1 MSLKKITLPNSV
13 IKWEVR
19 VYQSGRGSKRIK
31 RRFDKKIDAEAF
43 LQEFKNQ
50 QKGIYQE
57 NSIGLFTSNR
67 TFKDEAEYW
76 FESARFKFSA
86 GHLKRMTGAYSQ
98 ILPTYGHMKIEKMTP
113 EFLTRF
119 QKEERERGLE
129 NSTINRKVQIFTSIL
144 NHSVK
149 HRRIPFNPCNGYAKL
164 KEAPNEMFYWDRP
177 EAISFLKSMDSNY
190 AQGTSDR
197 WIYVVYLL
205 ALNTGLRAGEI
216 WGLQPTDIS
225 EDGLK
230 IFVRRQFNRVSK
242 SYGPTKGNKIRVV
255 PCNSD
260 LLNELKNHIESQ
272 KIRLNE
278 PLFMNSN
285 RKPVCHDN
293 FVKRVF
299 TADIENWS
307 EQTNFKVIRFHDLRH
322 TATTLMISAG
332 IDIKT
337 VKEICGHSDIQ
348 TTMNYVHMVAGSV
361 ENVAKNFSIGLEKEV
376 S

>member
-1 MSLKKITLPNSV
+1 MSLKKITLPNSS

-31 RRFDKKIDAEAF
+31 RRFDKKIEAEAF
-43 LQEFKNQ
+43 LQEYKNQ
-50 QKGIYQE
+50 QKGLFQE
-57 NSIGLFTSNR
+57 HSIGIFSSDR

-76 FESARFKFSA
+76 FDSAKFKFSA
-86 GHLKRMTGAYSQ
+86 GHLKRMIGAYNQ
-98 ILPTYGHMKIEKMTP
+98 ILPEYGHMKIDKMTP
-113 EFLTRF
+113 EFITRF

-129 NSTINRKVQIFTSIL
+129 HSTINRKVQIFTSIL

-149 HRRIPFNPCNGYAKL
+149 HRRIPFNPCNGYTKL
-164 KEAPNEMFYWDRP
+164 KESPNEMLYWDKS
-177 EAISFLKSMDSNY
+177 EAISFLKRMDLDYPINSP
-190 AQGTSDR
+190 DR
-197 WIYVVYLL
+197 WIYIVYCL
-205 ALNTGLRAGEI
+205 ALNTALRAGEI
-216 WGLQPTDIS
+216 WGLQPTDLA

-255 PCNSD
+255 PCNSE
-260 LLNELKNHIESQ
+260 LLSELKKHIQ
-272 KIRLNE
+272 QNQIKLTE
-278 PLFMNSN
+278 PLFMNAN
-285 RKPVCHDN
+285 RKPICHDN
-293 FVKRVF
+293 FAKRNFMV
-299 TADIENWS
+299 DVERWS
-307 EQTNFKVIRFHDLRH
+307 KDTNLKAIRFHDLRH

-332 IDIKT
+332 VDIKT

-361 ENVAKNFSIGLEKEV
+361 ENVAKTFSISFEKEV

>member
-1 MSLKKITLPNSV
+1 MSLKKITLANNV
-13 IKWEVR
+13 TKWEVR
-19 VYQSGRGSKRIK
+19 VYQNGRGTTRIK
-31 RRFDKKIDAEAF
+31 RRFDKKIEAEAF

-50 QKGIYQE
+50 QKGLYQD
-57 NSIGLFTSNR
+57 NSVSLITSNR
-67 TFKDEAEYW
+67 TFKEEAEYW
-76 FESARFKFSA
+76 FDSAKIKFSA
-86 GHLKRMTGAYSQ
+86 GHLKRMLGAYHQ
-98 ILPTYGHMKIEKMTP
+98 ILPIYGEMKIEKMTP

-119 QKEERERGLE
+119 QKEEKERGLE

-149 HRRIPFNPCNGYAKL
+149 HRRISFNPCSGYAKL
-164 KEAPNEMFYWDRP
+164 KEAPNEMLYWEKA
-177 EAISFLKSMDSNY
+177 EAISFLRLMDTTY
-190 AQGTSDR
+190 PKGFTDR

-242 SYGPTKGNKIRVV
+242 SYGPTKGNKVRVV
-255 PCNSD
+255 PCNLD
-260 LLNELKNHIESQ
+260 LLNEIKSLIDFKM
-272 KIRLNE
+272 IRLNE

-285 RKPVCHDN
+285 RKPICHDN
-293 FVKRVF
+293 FAKRVF
-299 TADIENWS
+299 TTDVGKWA
-307 EQTNFKVIRFHDLRH
+307 EQTNLKTIRFHDLRH
-322 TATTLMISAG
+322 TATTLFISAG

-337 VKEICGHSDIQ
+337 VKEISGHSDIK

-361 ENVAKNFSIGLEKEV
+361 ENVAKTFSIGLEKEV